1 MSSKSD
7 VNTVETTDGGLDL
20 FGRYLSVWVAVG
32 LRALP
37 DQSRFDIG

>member
-20 FGRYLSVWVAVG
+20 FGRYLSVWVALAIVVRG
-32 LRALP
+32 HRRQRAL
-37 DQSRFDIG
+37 